1 MSPLSSSTRE
11 EPWFILI
18 GSELQTLRDL
28 RLGRTF
34 LSSNLDVLLKDVLK
48 AMDSDLECSSPNRK
62 PTRQLNWFIEIFSL
76 LGVDEPVCVRLAE
89 RVNVEHM
96 ASHLWCVPETSVTH
110 TIESLKEL
118 GLRTAV
124 ISNTEDGRLE
134 ESLKI
139 ANLLPYFDLLI
150 DSKKVGF
157 RKPNAEIFL
166 VALERLKIGAN
177 QAVYIGDSYGYDVV
191 GAQRAG
197 MRAILLDS
205 LGVYEDVNCPRIR
218 SLAELVD
225 REPEQD

>member
-1 MSPLSSSTRE
+1 MVHPDWKRVAN
-11 EPWFILI
+11 IAR
-18 GSELQTLRDL
+18 SEAGKDFSFFELR
-28 RLGRTF
+28 RAAQ
-34 LSSNLDVLLKDVLK
+34 DVLK
-48 AMDSDLECSSPNRK
+48 AMDRDLECSSPNRK

-76 LGVDEPVCVRLAE
+76 LGVDEPVCMRLAE
-89 RVNVEHM
+89 RVNIEHM
-96 ASHLWCVPETSVTH
+96 VSHLWCVPEPSVTY
-110 TIESLKEL
+110 TIESVKEL
-118 GLRTAV
+118 GLLTAV

-150 DSKKVGF
+150 DSQKVGF
-157 RKPNAEIFL
+157 RKPDPEIFL
-166 VALERLKIGAN
+166 VALERLKISAN

-225 REPEQD
+225 RDPEQD